1 MSKINV
7 GGQALIEGVMIRAPE
22 RYSCACRKP
31 TGEIVVKSQDYI
43 PVSKRNKLL
52 NLPII
57 GGFIGLF
64 EMLAIGI
71 KSLNFSAEV
80 ASDDLKTKKK
90 KPAQWQKS
98 LMSALSFI
106 LALSIA
112 VSVFFYLPLLISTLL
127 QLKSHPFWFNIVTG
141 IIRVSMFVLY
151 IWFLSFFKDFK
162 RLFQY
167 HGAEHM
173 SIYAFENGEELT
185 LENIKK
191 YSTLHPRCGTSFLFL
206 LLILAILIYSVSDSL
221 YFIVAKNVPVLGKRF
236 LYHLILLPLV
246 AGVSYE
252 ILKLSSKTKENFFTK
267 ILIAPGLWLQ
277 KITTQRPSE
286 DQIEVAVAAL
296 ENAVG
301 LKNVSPDI
309 EKSLKFE

>member
-1 MSKINV
+1 M

-22 RYSCACRKP
+22 RYSCACRRA

-43 PVSKRNKLL
+43 PVSKRKKLL
-52 NLPII
+52 NLPIVR
-57 GGFIGLF
+57 GFLGLF

-71 KSLNFSAEV
+71 KSLNFSADV
-80 ASDDLKTKKK
+80 ASQDIKTKKK
-90 KPAQWQKS
+90 EPAKWQKT
-98 LMSALSFI
+98 LMSAISFA
-106 LALSIA
+106 LALGIA
-112 VSVFFYLPLLISTLL
+112 VSVFFYLPLLVATILN
-127 QLKSHPFWFNIVTG
+127 LKQHPFWFNIVTG
-141 IIRVSMFVLY
+141 VIRVTMFVLY
-151 IWFLSFFKDFK
+151 VWFLSFFKDFK

-206 LLILAILIYSVSDSL
+206 LLILAILIYSISDSL
-221 YFIVAKNVPVLGKRF
+221 YFVVAQNVPVLAKRF
-236 LYHLILLPLV
+236 LYHLLLLPIV

-252 ILKLSSKTKENFFTK
+252 ILKLSSKTKENFLTK

-277 KITTQRPSE
+277 KITTQRPTE

-301 LKNVSPDI
+301 LKTTAPII
-309 EKSLKFE
+309 EEA

>member
-1 MSKINV
+1 MSQINI

-22 RYSCACRKP
+22 RYSCACRKSS
-31 TGEIVVKSQDYI
+31 GEIVVKGQDYI
-43 PVSKRNKLL
+43 PVNKRKKLL
-52 NLPII
+52 NLPVVR
-57 GGFIGLF
+57 GFIGLF
-64 EMLAIGI
+64 EMMAIGI
-71 KSLNFSAEV
+71 KSLNFSAEI
-80 ASDDLKTKKK
+80 AGEDEKSKKK
-90 KPAQWQKS
+90 EPAKWQKN
-98 LMSALSFI
+98 LMSAVSFV
-106 LALSIA
+106 LALGIA
-112 VSVFFYLPLLISTLL
+112 ISVFFYLPLLIATILN
-127 QLKSHPFWFNIVTG
+127 LKQHPFWFNMVTG
-141 IIRVSMFVLY
+141 VIRVIMFVLY
-151 IWFLSFFKDFK
+151 VWFLSFFKDFK

-206 LLILAILIYSVSDSL
+206 LLILAILIYSVADSL
-221 YFIVAKNVPVLGKRF
+221 YFVVAQNVPILAKRF
-236 LYHLILLPLV
+236 LFHLLLLPVV

-252 ILKLSSKTKENFFTK
+252 ILKLSSKTKDNFFTR

-301 LKNVSPDI
+301 IKTAAPLV
-309 EKSLKFE
+309 EEA

>member
-22 RYSCACRKP
+22 RYSCACRKA
-31 TGEIVVKSQDYI
+31 TGEIVVRNYDYI
-43 PVSKRNKLL
+43 PVSKRKKLL
-52 NLPII
+52 NLPIVR
-57 GGFIGLF
+57 GFIGLF

-80 ASDDLKTKKK
+80 AGEDVKSKRKE
-90 KPAQWQKS
+90 PAKWQKN
-98 LMSALSFI
+98 LISALSFA
-106 LALSIA
+106 LALGIA
-112 VSVFFYLPLLISTLL
+112 ISVFFYLPLLMATVLN
-127 QLKSHPFWFNIVTG
+127 LKQHPFWFNMVTG
-141 IIRVSMFVLY
+141 IIRVIMFVLY
-151 IWFLSFFKDFK
+151 VWFLSLFKDFK

-206 LLILAILIYSVSDSL
+206 LLILAILIYSISDSL
-221 YFIVAKNVPVLGKRF
+221 YFIVAQNVPVLAKRF
-236 LYHLILLPLV
+236 LYHLLLLPIV

-252 ILKLSSKTKENFFTK
+252 ILKLSSKTTDNFLTK

-277 KITTQRPSE
+277 KITTQRPTE

-301 LKNVSPDI
+301 LKPVAPMV
-309 EKSLKFE
+309 EEA